1 VDAIALSMAQL
12 ARSDAAGATLA
23 SRTIVIAV
31 AANTVFKAGMVAFLG
46 APSLRRVILAASGV
60 ILIAAA
66 LAAWAI

>member
-1 VDAIALSMAQL
+1 MRPSMSHSTPSRMPESVVLMCSMPSASNTAIM
-12 ARSDAAGATLA
+12 
-23 SRTIVIAV
+23 
-31 AANTVFKAGMVAFLG
+31 VFKAGMVAFLG